1 MPYMPTELPA
11 PNPTMDERPFWEN
24 CAKQRLT
31 FQRCADC
38 GHYRHP
44 PTPVCGK
51 CRSTRCEWG
60 DAPEMGEVFTYTVVH
75 HPSHEA
81 VKPELAYNIAVVAF
95 PELNGVR
102 LVSNVID
109 AGPDDMRVGM
119 KVRLVWEEHT
129 AGVFLPR
136 FRRA

>member
-1 MPYMPTELPA
+1 MEWQPA
-11 PNPTMDERPFWEN
+11 SGR
-24 CAKQRLT
+24 A
-31 FQRCADC
+31 
-38 GHYRHP
+38 
-44 PTPVCGK
+44 
-51 CRSTRCEWG
+51 
-60 DAPEMGEVFTYTVVH
+60 EVFTYTVVH

-81 VKPELAYNIAVVAF
+81 VKPVLPYNIAVVAF

-109 AGPDDMRVGM
+109 VGPNDMQVGM